1 MSIRTHHS
9 YSLMFVETCEWST
22 YVRGSSAISVKRSPA
37 ICFEGSV
44 ICCSS
49 LIILPLRGSNP
60 SVCFLQRIDTFRSP
74 SELLSNFALRPAAMA
89 LAAGAPPVVAP
100 PPLVTAAL
108 AAAASVGDAAAD
120 RVATLAQQRRDLVT
134 ERKRVSAELDLEKR
148 KKKRI
153 MEKAK
158 LLSDGD
164 LVAILGARAAAAK
177 AKAKAKAKG

>member
-1 MSIRTHHS
+1 
-9 YSLMFVETCEWST
+9 
-22 YVRGSSAISVKRSPA
+22 
-37 ICFEGSV
+37 
-44 ICCSS
+44 
-49 LIILPLRGSNP
+49 
-60 SVCFLQRIDTFRSP
+60 
-74 SELLSNFALRPAAMA
+74 MA

-100 PPLVTAAL
+100 PPRVTAAL

-120 RVATLAQQRRDLVT
+120 RVATLAQQRRDLAA

-164 LVAILGARAAAAK
+164 LIAILGARAAAAK